1 MKKKKKKE
9 EFYFHNL
16 YKCSELAEEAA
27 GMLLSVFR
35 TFEPGKLTENM
46 ERMHEIEHRADMKRH
61 KLMKTASE
69 AFITPIERE
78 DLVAL
83 SDLIDDLTDA
93 VEDILRQVAIGDI
106 NALRADMLPWA
117 EILAQGIGLVKA
129 LMEEFSGFKHSK
141 KIQKLVVEI
150 NDIEEKGDQLYMDSM
165 KALYRETDVKTVV
178 IWKDIYQCIEN
189 CMDTC
194 EHVAE
199 TVQRVVMKNL

>member
-69 AFITPIERE
+69 AFNTPIERE

-129 LMEEFSGFKHSK
+129 L
-141 KIQKLVVEI
+141 
-150 NDIEEKGDQLYMDSM
+150 
-165 KALYRETDVKTVV
+165 YRETDVKTVV

-199 TVQRVVMKNL
+199 TVQTVGMKNL

>member
-1 MKKKKKKE
+1 
-9 EFYFHNL
+9 
-16 YKCSELAEEAA
+16 
-27 GMLLSVFR
+27 
-35 TFEPGKLTENM
+35 
-46 ERMHEIEHRADMKRH
+46 
-61 KLMKTASE
+61 MKTASE

-199 TVQRVVMKNL
+199 TVQTVVMKNL